1 MFDMESK
8 NFDKL
13 IKDKL
18 QNLEADYKPGDW
30 ELMEQKLNVA
40 DMEANPEFEN
50 VLLDGLAYGSLE
62 NFKAEYDPNHWDLME
77 QKLDD
82 TYYPVRQ
89 KLYRYKV
96 VEVGLMLL
104 AIFTVIQF
112 LPFKKNKAS
121 KELAGTTSQIENVI
135 STVPNAEEASI
146 NDNSN
151 QQITGGNASS
161 ENANPLADASE
172 LSVING
178 NIPINPNGNF
188 AENINPA
195 VNSIGLA
202 VNDDQPEEAFDIDIP
217 NIETNQFAKKHLDLS
232 IANRF
237 AFNDDNNYPHISI
250 LQPINSYEPDKLQA
264 ANPSSSLADCTTCNL
279 INSSI
284 LVSVGMV
291 GGADA
296 DYVTTPYDGEYHQKE
311 FEQISMGYSGGVTL
325 GVKYHKWELE
335 TGAIYSAKY
344 YGSRNIFE
352 VNGSFDEGG
361 YVQEGLAGVQLDVV
375 KVPLHLRYNFMSQ
388 SKWNVYAHSGASFN
402 MAVETLYEY
411 TSQKIGST
419 SVDAAQS
426 RSAVNVDPHK
436 DVPTYDGIFEGGDL
450 IDNTYI
456 TANLGL
462 GIERHFNSRMSVFL
476 GSTYQHQITKGLGPQ
491 SDKIN
496 SLSIMTGARVTLQP
510 KKKN

>member
-1 MFDMESK
+1 MFDMESN

-13 IKDKL
+13 IREKL
-18 QNLEADYKPGDW
+18 QNLEANYKPEDW
-30 ELMEQKLNVA
+30 ELMEQKLKIA
-40 DMEANPEFEN
+40 DMEANPEFED
-50 VLLDGLAYGSLE
+50 VLLDGIAYGSLE
-62 NFKAEYDPNHWDLME
+62 NYKAEFDPAHWELME

-82 TYYPVRQ
+82 TYYPIRR

-96 VEVGLMLL
+96 AEVGLMLL
-104 AIFTVIQF
+104 AIFTVLQF
-112 LPFKKNKAS
+112 LPFKKNKTA
-121 KELAGTTSQIENVI
+121 KDLAGIETQIENLILIAPITEEV
-135 STVPNAEEASI
+135 ST

-151 QQITGGNASS
+151 QQETK
-161 ENANPLADASE
+161 EFTKPLADVPES
-172 LSVING
+172 STIDG
-178 NIPINPNGNF
+178 NIPSNPNGIST
-188 AENINPA
+188 ENTNMPENA
-195 VNSIGLA
+195 IGLI
-202 VNDDQPEEAFDIDIP
+202 VSDDMKEEGFDIDIP
-217 NIETNQFAKKHLDLS
+217 IIETNQFVKKNLDLS

-237 AFNDDNNYPHISI
+237 AFNDKNSIPHISI
-250 LQPINSYEPDKLQA
+250 LQPIHSYEPDQLQVV
-264 ANPSSSLADCTTCNL
+264 NTSSSLYDCETCKP

-284 LVSVGMV
+284 LVSVGML

-296 DYVTTPYDGEYHQKE
+296 DYVTTPYDGQYHQKE

-352 VNGSFDEGG
+352 VNGSFNDGG
-361 YVQEGLAGVQLDVV
+361 YVQEGLEGVQLDIV

-411 TSQKIGST
+411 TSQKVGT
-419 SVDAAQS
+419 SNDIPQS
-426 RSAVNVDPHK
+426 RSGVNVDPHAA
-436 DVPTYDGIFEGGDL
+436 DPNYDGVFEGGDL
-450 IDNTYI
+450 IDNTFI

-462 GIERHFNSRMSVFL
+462 GIERRFSSRMSIFL